1 MAETKFRIRGGKEL
15 GGSIRVAGSKNAI
28 LPCIAAAMLTEEP
41 ILLKRVPD
49 ISDVSVMV
57 EIARGLGAEIDWQPD
72 RRELTI
78 VAKQIK
84 SPIVDDTLSRK
95 LRGSVLFSGALLS
108 RMREAAFPYPGG
120 DAIGARPLT
129 VHLQALRSLG
139 VAVKDN
145 GHILLDGAG
154 LAGGRVVM
162 EDPSVTATENTI
174 LAGVMAPG
182 ATEICLA
189 ACEPHVQQLV
199 VMLQQMGAE
208 IRWDGVAA
216 LKING
221 ATGLGGTTFTISP
234 DDIEISSMAVLAAAT
249 RSEIAI
255 EGVDF
260 SYLDAVLLQLR
271 NMGIEYQTADE
282 TLKIIKPKKPYSSSR
297 IQCGLYPK
305 LGSDHL
311 PAFAVL
317 ATQAAGTS
325 LIHEWMYEGRLG
337 YIEELQKMGADA
349 SILDQHRAIIV
360 GPTPLRGTEIASV
373 DIRAGMAVVIAALV
387 AEGETLVSG
396 VRHIDRG
403 YENLDERLRSL
414 GAVIERVEA

>member
-1 MAETKFRIRGGKEL
+1 MAETKFRIRGGIEL
-15 GGSIRVAGSKNAI
+15 EGSIKVAGSKNTI
-28 LPCIAAAMLTEEP
+28 LPCIAAAMLTKEP
-41 ILLKRVPD
+41 VFLKRVPD
-49 ISDVSVMV
+49 ISDVSVMI
-57 EIARGLGAEIDWQPD
+57 EIARGLGAEIDWRPD
-72 RRELTI
+72 REELTI

-84 SPIVDDTLSRK
+84 SPVVDDGLSRK
-95 LRGSVLFSGALLS
+95 LRGSVLFSGALLG
-108 RMREAAFPYPGG
+108 RMREATFPYPGG

-145 GHILLDGAG
+145 DHIFLDGAG
-154 LAGGRVVM
+154 LAGGRVIM

-174 LAGVMAPG
+174 LAAVMAPG
-182 ATEICLA
+182 ATEIRMA

-199 VMLQQMGAE
+199 FMLQQMGAE
-208 IRWDGVAA
+208 IRWDGVAV

-221 ATGLGGTTFTISP
+221 AAGLGGTTFTINP

-271 NMGIEYQTADE
+271 NMEVEYQTAGG
-282 TLKIIKPKKPYSSSR
+282 TLKILKPKKPYISSR

>member
-1 MAETKFRIRGGKEL
+1 MAETKFRIRGGIEL
-15 GGSIRVAGSKNAI
+15 EGSIKVAGSKNTI
-28 LPCIAAAMLTEEP
+28 LPCIAAAMLTKEP
-41 ILLKRVPD
+41 VFLKRVPD
-49 ISDVSVMV
+49 ISDVSVMI
-57 EIARGLGAEIDWQPD
+57 EIARGLGAEIDWRPD
-72 RRELTI
+72 REELTI

-84 SPIVDDTLSRK
+84 SPVVDDGLSRK
-95 LRGSVLFSGALLS
+95 LRGSVLFSGALLG
-108 RMREAAFPYPGG
+108 RMREATFPYPGG

-145 GHILLDGAG
+145 DHIFLDGAG
-154 LAGGRVVM
+154 LAGGRVIM
-162 EDPSVTATENTI
+162 EDQSVTATENTI
-174 LAGVMAPG
+174 LAAVMAPG
-182 ATEICLA
+182 ATEIRMA

-199 VMLQQMGAE
+199 FMLQQMGAE
-208 IRWDGVAA
+208 IRWDGVAV

-221 ATGLGGTTFTISP
+221 AAGLGGTTFTINP

-271 NMGIEYQTADE
+271 NMEVEYQTAGG
-282 TLKIIKPKKPYSSSR
+282 TLKILKPKKPYISSR

>member
-1 MAETKFRIRGGKEL
+1 MAETKFRIRGGIEL
-15 GGSIRVAGSKNAI
+15 EGSIKVAGSKNTI
-28 LPCIAAAMLTEEP
+28 LPCIAAAMLTKEP
-41 ILLKRVPD
+41 VFLKRVPD
-49 ISDVSVMV
+49 ISDVSVMI
-57 EIARGLGAEIDWQPD
+57 EIARGLGAEIDWRPD
-72 RRELTI
+72 REELTI

-84 SPIVDDTLSRK
+84 SPVVDDGLSRK
-95 LRGSVLFSGALLS
+95 LRGSVLFSGALLG
-108 RMREAAFPYPGG
+108 RMREATFPYPGG

-139 VAVKDN
+139 VAVQDN
-145 GHILLDGAG
+145 GHIFLDGAG
-154 LAGGRVVM
+154 LAGGRVIM

-174 LAGVMAPG
+174 LAAVMAPG
-182 ATEICLA
+182 ATEIRMA

-199 VMLQQMGAE
+199 FMLQQMGAE
-208 IRWDGVAA
+208 IRWDGVAV

-221 ATGLGGTTFTISP
+221 AAGLGGTTFTINP

-271 NMGIEYQTADE
+271 NMEVEYQTAGG
-282 TLKIIKPKKPYSSSR
+282 TLKILKPKKPYISSR